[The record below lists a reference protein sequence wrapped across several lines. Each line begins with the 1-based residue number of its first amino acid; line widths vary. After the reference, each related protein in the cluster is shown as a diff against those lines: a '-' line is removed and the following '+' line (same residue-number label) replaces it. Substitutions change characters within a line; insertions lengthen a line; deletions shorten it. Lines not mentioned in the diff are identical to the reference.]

1 MTAVVTVTVNP
12 ALDQTL
18 WIPGFAAARVNRV
31 EREVVRP
38 GGKGVNVAARL
49 AELGVSVAATGL
61 LGNDNA
67 APFVALMADRGIED
81 GFVRQPGATRIGV
94 KIVDPV
100 GDRTTD
106 INFPG
111 EPPDARSL
119 VDLEDRVSALAGGAS
134 WIVLAGSLPPGVPTD
149 LYRRLIEVAHER
161 GASVALDTSGEALR
175 RAVEARPDLIK
186 PNEHELEDLVGR
198 RLDRPD
204 DVLDAARELADF
216 GLEFAVVSMGAQ
228 GALFCRRDLLVHAAP
243 LQVPVASTV
252 GAGDAMVAGVIA
264 ARLGHLPLHAVAA
277 FATACSASAISA
289 VDARLDRGAVETLAT
304 TVHVTPMPVVA
315 PAGSRTGIQG
325 ES

>member
-81 GFVRQPGATRIGV
+81 GFVRQPGATRTGV

-134 WIVLAGSLPPGVPTD
+134 FGAGSTKSSGSVPAASGVPRAVSSFTNCCGPITYPWPNCRERTTPLPAGFHTALCVELCPAPLLSALRFTAPHPSSIVLWSI
-149 LYRRLIEVAHER
+149 R
-161 GASVALDTSGEALR
+161 
-175 RAVEARPDLIK
+175 
-186 PNEHELEDLVGR
+186 
-198 RLDRPD
+198 
-204 DVLDAARELADF
+204 
-216 GLEFAVVSMGAQ
+216 FAV
-228 GALFCRRDLLVHAAP
+228 
-243 LQVPVASTV
+243 AS
-252 GAGDAMVAGVIA
+252 
-264 ARLGHLPLHAVAA
+264 
-277 FATACSASAISA
+277 
-289 VDARLDRGAVETLAT
+289 EW
-304 TVHVTPMPVVA
+304 
-315 PAGSRTGIQG
+315 
-325 ES
+325 